1 MTLTYTGSFD
11 DVFLSPEF
19 FDDPYPYY
27 HQLRSDEPVYWSERL
42 NAWLLTRYE
51 DALAALSD
59 KRLGSAG
66 RIDVMIGRLP
76 PRAQPEFQPL
86 LEHMN
91 AMMAF
96 TDPPDH
102 TRLRRL
108 VGRAFTPRAA
118 SRLRDQIQS
127 VVDELLEAMVAKR
140 EVDLVHEFAFQ
151 LPSIVISDMLG
162 VPLADR
168 ESLKTWSDD
177 IVNFVSG
184 EAVTVDIARR
194 AQGSVSEARAYLL
207 DLAEDRRRQPRD
219 DLMSVLVEVAD
230 DGDQLTEDE
239 LVSMCV
245 LLFFAGFETTEGL
258 IGNGLLAL
266 MDHPDQMQQLHSDPA
281 LIDTAVEEFLR
292 YDNSI
297 QRQSRVAR
305 EDFLIGDKQIKKGD
319 YVAIMI
325 GAANRDPEQFPE
337 PDSLEI
343 IRDPNRHVAFGHG
356 IHSCLGRPLARLE
369 GQIAISAIVQRFPEM
384 RRLTQNLEWEHLLAI
399 RKLKTLLVSIEGGHG
414 CG

>member
-1 MTLTYTGSFD
+1 
-11 DVFLSPEF
+11 
-19 FDDPYPYY
+19 
-27 HQLRSDEPVYWSERL
+27 
-42 NAWLLTRYE
+42 
-51 DALAALSD
+51 
-59 KRLGSAG
+59 
-66 RIDVMIGRLP
+66 
-76 PRAQPEFQPL
+76 
-86 LEHMN
+86 
-91 AMMAF
+91 MAF

>member
-1 MTLTYTGSFD
+1 M
-11 DVFLSPEF
+11 
-19 FDDPYPYY
+19 
-27 HQLRSDEPVYWSERL
+27 YWSERL

-86 LEHMN
+86 LELWLN

-230 DGDQLTEDE
+230 DGDQPTEDE

-245 LLFFAGFETTEGL
+245 SALLRRFRDYGGPDRQRTSRSHGSSRPDAAT
-258 IGNGLLAL
+258 AL
-266 MDHPDQMQQLHSDPA
+266 
-281 LIDTAVEEFLR
+281 
-292 YDNSI
+292 
-297 QRQSRVAR
+297 
-305 EDFLIGDKQIKKGD
+305 
-319 YVAIMI
+319 
-325 GAANRDPEQFPE
+325 
-337 PDSLEI
+337 
-343 IRDPNRHVAFGHG
+343 
-356 IHSCLGRPLARLE
+356 
-369 GQIAISAIVQRFPEM
+369 
-384 RRLTQNLEWEHLLAI
+384 
-399 RKLKTLLVSIEGGHG
+399 
-414 CG
+414 